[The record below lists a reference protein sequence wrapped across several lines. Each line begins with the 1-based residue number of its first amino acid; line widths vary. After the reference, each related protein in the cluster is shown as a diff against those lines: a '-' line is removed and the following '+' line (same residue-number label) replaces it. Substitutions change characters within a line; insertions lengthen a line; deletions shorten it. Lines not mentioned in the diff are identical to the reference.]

1 MLVLKSKLMQPP
13 SQMRRRDVLKK
24 LSLIASSI
32 GLPFMPTTHG
42 LAQSNRSANGGGAPV
57 WDIVQ
62 IVDTS
67 TLQQDVSKDF
77 LIGARAAWQ
86 SINQRGGLHGQ
97 PVRHVVLEVDG
108 SEGSARKAFIAA
120 QSSGSC
126 LAISGT
132 TGDSTAQ
139 LITQWLQDEASQL
152 AHVAPWLQNSERVV
166 GHKTFAIC
174 ADRQTQ
180 ISHAAAYWAGFGIKE
195 FGVIYA
201 SIQEQTAHRQEIERI
216 GKELKIKIAHTPVQ
230 GDLQNLGQTLAP
242 SAPSVQIFIGGT
254 PELIALVQGLE
265 SQKRS
270 CFVMGLSDINLQT
283 IQQLNIAKQTTI
295 IVAQSVPVITSPLPI
310 VQAYRAAMARFFDEP
325 PTPLSLTG
333 FIGARYTYEVLSR
346 VSRPLSRLA
355 AFNAFSQR
363 EPIDLGGYKIN
374 YRGTGRGS
382 QYVTL
387 SMLGQVGKT
396 IG

>member
-1 MLVLKSKLMQPP
+1 MLPPFQKHRRTVLKN
-13 SQMRRRDVLKK
+13 
-24 LSLIASSI
+24 LSLLATSVSF
-32 GLPFMPTTHG
+32 PFIPITHG
-42 LAQSNRSANGGGAPV
+42 FAQSNRNVNGSGAAV

-86 SINQRGGLHGQ
+86 SINQKGGLQGQ

-108 SEGSARKAFIAA
+108 TQASARKAFIAA

-126 LAISGT
+126 LVISGT
-132 TGDSTAQ
+132 TGDTTSQ
-139 LITQWLQDEASQL
+139 FITQWLQDEASQL

-180 ISHAAAYWAGFGIKE
+180 ISHAAAYWAGFGVKE

-201 SIQEQTAHRQEIERI
+201 STLEQSAHRQEIERI
-216 GKELKIKIAHTPVQ
+216 GKELRIKIIHMPVQ
-230 GDLQNLGQTLAP
+230 DDLQIQGQTLVTG
-242 SAPSVQIFIGGT
+242 APSVQIFIGGT

-265 SQKRS
+265 AQKRTS
-270 CFVMGLSDINLQT
+270 VIMGLSDINLQT
-283 IQQLNIAKQTTI
+283 IQQLGIAKTTTI
-295 IVAQSVPVITSPLPI
+295 IVAQSVPVVTSPLPI

-325 PTPLSLTG
+325 PTPLSLAG
-333 FIGARYTYEVLSR
+333 FLAARYTYEVLSR

-355 AFNAFSQR
+355 AFNAFAQR

-374 YRGTGRGS
+374 YRGTSRGS

-387 SMLGQVGKT
+387 SMLGQAGKT